1 MSYFKRLKIKSKL
14 LVITIVPMITI
25 VFYSGFTIKNIVI
38 EKENL
43 SITNNRILEMESL
56 SLLIHPLQVER
67 GLSVGS
73 VAKKDSEAKSKLAN
87 IRHEVNSAI
96 ENLKNVYAKTNNN
109 SNLLDVINELD
120 AKRESINSLTI
131 SSGDVG
137 KYFSKIIV
145 SLLDSTTIIP
155 SLTSDIT
162 SRNYLQTYTH
172 LATVKESLG
181 QIRAN
186 LNGAFTNDKFVEKTY
201 DSYVASYG
209 AYKVNL
215 NKFKILTSSDLKT
228 YYEKVIED
236 KSVKTTFDMINVAF
250 DKGSTGGFEIKAL
263 DWFQNVTNTINVYRN
278 VELELFNIVKKAN
291 QENIDKNNSD
301 LMYIIIFIT
310 FFLLIISYLT
320 FLIIKDITQSLSGF
334 KNGLL
339 SFFEYL
345 NKKTQK
351 ISLLNDD
358 SKDEFGE
365 MAKFL
370 NENIKE
376 IEKKLVQ
383 DANLIDEAKV
393 VMQRVSNGW
402 YSQLIEKT
410 TSNDS
415 LEEFKNNVNSM
426 ITCTRNRFIEVD
438 EILEQY
444 AKHNYIVKLKMSQN
458 DEKGGLYERLVS
470 GINNLQSSITI
481 MLVENKSNGLTLE
494 NSSNILLENVNKLN
508 SSSNEAAASL
518 EETAAAI
525 EEITSNIRNNTENIS
540 KMATYSSSVTKSA
553 ADGEQLANKTTQAMD
568 EINSQVSLINDA
580 ILVIDQIAFQ
590 TNILSLN
597 AAVEAATA
605 GEAGRGFAVVA
616 AEVRNLASRSAEAAK
631 EIKTIVENAK
641 NKADEGKTIANY
653 MIDGYKNLNGNIEQT
668 INLISDIQS
677 ASKEQLLGIEQ
688 INDAVNQ
695 LDQQT
700 QMNATIAS
708 QAHDVSVITDKIA
721 KLVVSNA
728 NEKEF
733 EGKNEI
739 RAKKI
744 K

>member
-87 IRHEVNSAI
+87 IRHEVDSAV

-109 SNLLDVINELD
+109 SNLLDVMNELSS
-120 AKRESINSLTI
+120 KRENINSLTI

-228 YYEKVIED
+228 YYEKAIED

-250 DKGSTGGFEIKAL
+250 DKGSTGGFEIKPL

-291 QENIDKNNSD
+291 QDNIDKNNAN

-310 FFLLIISYLT
+310 LFFLIISYLT

-370 NENIKE
+370 NENIKD
-376 IEKKLVQ
+376 IEKKLIQ
-383 DANLIDEAKV
+383 DTNLIDEAKV

-410 TSNDS
+410 TLNDS

-540 KMATYSSSVTKSA
+540 KMATFSSSVTKSA
-553 ADGEQLANKTTQAMD
+553 DEGEKLANKTTQAMD
-568 EINSQVSLINDA
+568 EINSQVSLINEA

-653 MIDGYKNLNGNIEQT
+653 MIDGYKDLNGNIEQT

>member
-172 LATVKESLG
+172 LAIVKESLG

>member
-87 IRHEVNSAI
+87 IRHEVDSAV
-96 ENLKNVYAKTNNN
+96 ENLKNVYAKNNNN
-109 SNLLDVINELD
+109 SNLLDVMNELSS
-120 AKRESINSLTI
+120 KRENINSLTI

-228 YYEKVIED
+228 YYEKAIED

-250 DKGSTGGFEIKAL
+250 DKGSTGGFEIKPL

-291 QENIDKNNSD
+291 QDNIDKNNAN

-310 FFLLIISYLT
+310 LFFLIISYLT

-370 NENIKE
+370 NENIKD

-410 TSNDS
+410 TLNDS

-540 KMATYSSSVTKSA
+540 KMATFSSSVTKSA
-553 ADGEQLANKTTQAMD
+553 DEGEKLANKTTQAMD
-568 EINSQVSLINDA
+568 EINSQVSLINEA

-641 NKADEGKTIANY
+641 NKADEGKTIANH
-653 MIDGYKNLNGNIEQT
+653 MIDGYKDLNGNIEQT